1 MDVNGD
7 GKLDVLSG
15 SYSRH
20 DKDMA
25 GLFQVLY
32 GEGDGKYRK
41 AEALKGT
48 DGEPLILPRK
58 ASDEEAEDDNDLLVR
73 ICTRPT
79 AVDFD
84 GDGQLDIV
92 SGNFAGTFFL
102 FKGEGDGK
110 FAPNATPLV
119 DRKGQELR
127 VDMHSDPVFFD
138 WDGDGDLDLLSGTA
152 QGGVML
158 ATNVGGANAPAFD
171 GFVKVLPHAGDHG
184 DIPSGVTADDSHL
197 TKPGRATRI
206 WVDDVNGDGKADLLI
221 GDATTLIVPV
231 EGVTLEDART
241 QYAALMERQ
250 QKIWEMPDNFGEL
263 PEEEREALQEDQR
276 KRYLELE
283 KEFERVVDRQMTG
296 FVWVYHRK

>member
-15 SYSRH
+15 SYSRQ
-20 DKDMA
+20 DPEQDMA

-32 GEGDGKYRK
+32 SEGDGKYRK

-58 ASDEEAEDDNDLLVR
+58 ASGDDDDVVVR

-84 GDGQLDIV
+84 GDGKLDIV

-102 FKGEGDGK
+102 FKGEGEGK
-110 FAPNATPLV
+110 FAPTATPLV
-119 DRKGQELR
+119 DRKGKELR

-138 WDGDGDLDLLSGTA
+138 WDGDGDLDLLSGSGM
-152 QGGVML
+152 GGVML
-158 ATNVGGANAPAFD
+158 ATNVGAAGAPAFD
-171 GFVKVLPHAGDHG
+171 GFVKVIPHSGGHG
-184 DIPSGVTADDSHL
+184 DSESGVTPDDSHL
-197 TKPGRATRI
+197 TGPKSATRI
-206 WVDDVNGDGKADLLI
+206 WIDDVNGDQKADLLV
-221 GDATTLIVPV
+221 GDSTTLILPAK
-231 EGVTLEDART
+231 GVSLEDAQT

-250 QKIWEMPDNFGEL
+250 AKIWEQPETFGEL
-263 PEEEREALQEDQR
+263 TEDEREAIQSKQMERYQE
-276 KRYLELE
+276 LELE
-283 KEFERVVDRQMTG
+283 FKKVVDRQMTG

>member
-1 MDVNGD
+1 VDVNGD
-7 GKLDVLSG
+7 GNLDVLSG

-20 DKDMA
+20 DQDMA

-32 GEGDGKYRK
+32 GEGDGQYRK
-41 AEALKGT
+41 AEVLNGT

-58 ASDEEAEDDNDLLVR
+58 AAGDDDDVVVR

-92 SGNFAGTFFL
+92 SGNFAGTFYF

-110 FAPNATPLV
+110 FAPTATPLV
-119 DRKGQELR
+119 DRKGNELC
-127 VDMHSDPVFFD
+127 VDSHSDPVFFD

-152 QGGVML
+152 LGGVVL
-158 ATNVGGANAPAFD
+158 ATNVGGASAPAFD
-171 GFVKVLPHAGDHG
+171 GFVKVLAHSGDHG
-184 DIPSGVTADDSHL
+184 DIQSSVTVDDSHL
-197 TKPGRATRI
+197 TQPGRATRI

-221 GDATTLIVPV
+221 GDATTLILPV
-231 EGVTLEDART
+231 KGIDLEDART

-250 QKIWEMPDNFGEL
+250 QKIWERPANFDEL
-263 PEEEREALQEDQR
+263 TEEEREELQVKQSE
-276 KRYLELE
+276 RYHELE
-283 KEFERVVDRQMTG
+283 KEFEQVVDRQMTG